1 MIAES
6 SIQQVFETADIVE
19 VIQRCGIELKKSGSN
34 WMGLSPFNKERTPSF
49 SVSPSKQIFKCFS
62 SGNGGNVVTF
72 LMTYKGLSFPEAI
85 KELAQMYHLQ
95 LEYSGEEIS
104 EDKKELRLRLQEVLE
119 YARIKWKTY
128 LREAPPEQSDFL
140 IELHG
145 KRKLSRST
153 LDKWEIGFAPD
164 SWDFLKSELVP
175 KGRYGE
181 AKQLGILNEHT
192 GKTFD
197 VFRNR
202 IIFPI
207 RNHVGNLVGFGGRA
221 MADQGPKYLNSSDS
235 DLYNKSK
242 VLYGLH
248 FAGPAIRKMG
258 FVNIT
263 EGYFDVISMHQAGLE
278 NTVATCGTSLSPS
291 HAKLLKRYTSR
302 ARLMFDGDAAG
313 QKAMERTLPILLRE
327 GFKIELTLL
336 PDNQDPDDLCRSF
349 AEYEEPEETRQSA

>member
-1 MIAES
+1 MITET
-6 SIQQVFETADIVE
+6 SIQKVIEISDIVE

-34 WMGLSPFNKERTPSF
+34 WKGLSPFKKEKTPSF
-49 SVSPSKQIFKCFS
+49 SVSPSKQIYKCFS

-72 LMTYKGLSFPEAI
+72 LMTYKGLSYPEAI
-85 KELAQMYHLQ
+85 KELALMYNIQ
-95 LEYSGEEIS
+95 LEYSTEEVS
-104 EDKKELRLRLQEVLE
+104 EEKKELRQRLQDVLE
-119 YARIKWKTY
+119 SAQIKWKTY
-128 LREAPPEQSDFL
+128 LREAPLEQSNFL

-145 KRKLSRST
+145 KRKLSKST

-164 SWDFLKSELVP
+164 SRDFLKSELVP
-175 KGRYGE
+175 KGQFGE
-181 AKQLGILNEHT
+181 AKQLGILNERY

-207 RNHVGNLVGFGGRA
+207 RNHLGNLVGFGGRA

-235 DLYNKSK
+235 ELYNKSK

-248 FAGPAIRKMG
+248 FASPCIRKMG

-263 EGYFDVISMHQAGLE
+263 EGYFDVISMHQSGLE
-278 NTVATCGTSLSPS
+278 NTVATCGTSLSPF

-302 ARLMFDGDAAG
+302 VRLMFDGDDAG
-313 QKAMERTLPILLRE
+313 QKAMERALPILLSE

-336 PDNQDPDDLCRSF
+336 PDNQDPDELCRSF
-349 AEYEEPEETRQSA
+349 AEHEEPEETMKSA